1 MNATIAAG
9 TGTVHAVRPKAKG
22 RKTMVTLCGAE
33 HVRTKNG
40 IYTKRLRMVAD
51 GITCKHCQRKA
62 PMPVPVVTVPAG
74 LDDALTKVDNATPVV
89 VESEQPE
96 IFETLAIGIWEQM
109 PMF

>member
-33 HVRTKNG
+33 HVRTKSG

-51 GITCKHCQRKA
+51 GLTCKHCQRMA
-62 PMPVPVVTVPAG
+62 PTPEPVVTTPAN
-74 LDDALTKVDNATPVV
+74 LDAALTKVDNATLLVI
-89 VESEQPE
+89 ESEEPE
-96 IFETLAIGIWEQM
+96 VFETLAIGIWEQM